1 MPRSSTHFREESS
14 KNKGNRSKSNQ
25 LEHSIYQHIV
35 WMGSHLPIAL
45 MSWYRFSLHGPQKV
59 AVLGHGH
66 QAEASTVP
74 VGKRS
79 TQGPTAPRPQ
89 GPKIPLGPASRP
101 SSPPFRKITAVPQ
114 VPSGAV
120 LTGEVKVLLDQR
132 GSSSNGSKPW
142 KQHQP
147 ASFWTQPATI
157 LHIYILCNRMC
168 KMQNKRDIYIYN
180 YNYIIIYIYIISQS
194 NDPTRP
200 LCMPERCL
208 GLGPQRSSGLL
219 K

>member
-79 TQGPTAPRPQ
+79 TQGPKAPRPQ
-89 GPKIPLGPASRP
+89 DPAWP
-101 SSPPFRKITAVPQ
+101 SVAAVLAAFSKNH
-114 VPSGAV
+114 SGAPGPQRCGAHRW
-120 LTGEVKVLLDQR
+120 GESPA
-132 GSSSNGSKPW
+132 GSAG
-142 KQHQP
+142 
-147 ASFWTQPATI
+147 
-157 LHIYILCNRMC
+157 
-168 KMQNKRDIYIYN
+168 
-180 YNYIIIYIYIISQS
+180 IIIKWIETMETTSTSIVLNPTSNHFTYIYIV
-194 NDPTRP
+194 
-200 LCMPERCL
+200 
-208 GLGPQRSSGLL
+208 
-219 K
+219 